1 MKKALILLL
10 VVTGCADILD
20 IPDRH
25 LASESRCSGRL
36 RIKMLYDASGGTA
49 DVGLSWFKG
58 SMDKIRETNETG
70 GIRGCTID
78 AEAID
83 YGYATANA
91 SAAYDAWKA
100 APEWNDVVAILGWG
114 STDSL
119 LLAPKVR
126 DDKKPFISASY
137 FGLLGAPLPVS
148 HDENVPE
155 LSDATFTEVSFP
167 RHFSSDGFAYNF
179 FAGTDYSTG
188 SRIAMFH
195 INLQGGK
202 RVGFFHCSA
211 DYCTGPLAA
220 AREYAKEQGLGL
232 GRDLILE
239 LGDTQ
244 DTYNTK
250 VLKYFQDEKAQATAD
265 PSYHIVD
272 WVWGGNTTKTT
283 AYMAKA
289 LAFAKADPSLAALNL
304 NVQIIVNNWGFDEQL
319 FGLCGPALN
328 NPCVDKVHGIMPFV
342 AYGDTRAGEMSAVT
356 GLQDKWRAR
365 DGEQN
370 VTAYKNVRYVQGY
383 VNVTLFIKAA
393 EAVISSGKEVTGEN
407 IKDALETF
415 TGVST
420 GGLTDPL
427 TYSPSDHRPQSSESI
442 YKIDKDGKLV
452 LESQRPIA
460 MQQSWL
466 GW

>member
-10 VVTGCADILD
+10 AVAGCADILD

-25 LASESRCSGRL
+25 LASESRCSGTL
-36 RIKMLYDASGGTA
+36 KIKMLYDASGGTA
-49 DVGLSWFKG
+49 DVGLSWYKG
-58 SMDKIRETNETG
+58 STDLIREINATG
-70 GIRGCTID
+70 GVRGCQID

-119 LLAPKVR
+119 LLAPHVR

-137 FGLLGAPLPVS
+137 FGLLGAPRPVS

-155 LSDATFTEVSFP
+155 LSEATFTEVSFP
-167 RHFSSDGFAYNF
+167 RRFTSDGFAYNF

-188 SRIAMFH
+188 ARIAMFH
-195 INLQGGK
+195 INLNGGK

-211 DYCTGPLAA
+211 DYCTGPLSA
-220 AREYAKEQGLGL
+220 ARAYAKELGLGL

-244 DTYNTK
+244 DTYNMK
-250 VLKYFQDEKAQATAD
+250 VLKYFQDEKAEATAD
-265 PSYHIVD
+265 PSYHVVD

-289 LAFAKADPSLAALNL
+289 LAAMKVSDPTLASL

-342 AYGDTRAGEMSAVT
+342 AYGDTRAGDMSKVT
-356 GLQDKWRAR
+356 GLHDKWRNL
-365 DGEQN
+365 DGE
-370 VTAYKNVRYVQGY
+370 VATYKNVRYVQGY
-383 VNVTLFIKAA
+383 VNVKLFQLAA
-393 EAVISSGKEVTGEN
+393 EEVISSGLPVTGEN
-407 IKDALETF
+407 IKDALERF

-427 TYSPSDHRPQSSESI
+427 TYSPDDHRPQSSESI
-442 YKIDKDGKLV
+442 YKVDKDGKLV

-460 MQQSWL
+460 MQLSWL